1 MFSKQKSRSL
11 IYLLSKRTNHFA
23 SHLKHHYRMINTK
36 TTTVANTDLFKGE
49 KHTELYAQY
58 RPDYPQELFDSI
70 LKEESVGKSND
81 RKLFILD
88 VG

>member
-1 MFSKQKSRSL
+1 
-11 IYLLSKRTNHFA
+11 
-23 SHLKHHYRMINTK
+23 MINTK